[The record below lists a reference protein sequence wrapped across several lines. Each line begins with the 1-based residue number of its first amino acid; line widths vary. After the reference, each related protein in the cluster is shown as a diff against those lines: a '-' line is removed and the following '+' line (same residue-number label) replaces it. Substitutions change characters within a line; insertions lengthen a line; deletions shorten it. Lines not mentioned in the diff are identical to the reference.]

1 MATLAPQMPLA
12 RTGDRFFA
20 NLALAMCVVT
30 VAGFV
35 VNLAFA
41 RSSFDAP
48 LPTHLHAVTFM
59 GWVFLF
65 IIQSRLG
72 VGESRA
78 LHRKLGWISAGWTML
93 MLVMGCVVITSV
105 MRRGATPFF
114 FQPQHL
120 LIVDPLSL
128 IVFVAITWWAIARRR
143 ETDWHSRLHI
153 AAMTML
159 VPPGVGRLLPLPLM
173 MPWAFEWAGL
183 VSLIFLA
190 IGMVRD
196 KVKLGRVHPAWWA
209 GIAGMVIV
217 TGGGRVIAFSPV
229 GDALYRAVVAGSVG
243 ETISGREF
251 GKPHA

>member
-1 MATLAPQMPLA
+1 MATLASQLPTT
-12 RTGDRFFA
+12 RTGERFFA
-20 NLALAMCVVT
+20 NLALGMCLVT

-48 LPTHLHAVTFM
+48 LATHLHAVTFM
-59 GWVFLF
+59 GWVALF
-65 IIQSRLG
+65 VTQSRLG

-78 LHRKLGWISAGWTML
+78 LHRQLGWISAVWTIL
-93 MLVMGCVVITSV
+93 MLIMGCVVITSV

-120 LIVDPLSL
+120 LVVDPLSL
-128 IVFVAITWWAIARRR
+128 VVFVGITWWAIARRR

-159 VPPGVGRLLPLPLM
+159 VPPGLGRLMPLPLLQ
-173 MPWAFEWAGL
+173 PWAFEWAG
-183 VSLIFLA
+183 VASLIFPV

-196 KVKLGRVHPAWWA
+196 KVKSGRVHPAWWVA
-209 GIAGMVIV
+209 VAAMLVV
-217 TGGGRVIAFSPV
+217 TIGGRIIAFSPV
-229 GDALYRAVVAGSVG
+229 GDTLYKTVVSGSAAA
-243 ETISGREF
+243 TIPGREF
-251 GKPHA
+251 GTPHP